1 LLAQENVPTRDRAAR
16 CRLRRK
22 VFGPFGADCPFDC
35 CRFGPGFGL
44 HASALGVR
52 QPTITSNPRNPLPKS
67 SLLFGRLVGL
77 SSRADKVADP
87 RRDTRSGRQAR
98 KYKSS

>member
-1 LLAQENVPTRDRAAR
+1 
-16 CRLRRK
+16 LRRK
-22 VFGPFGADCPFDC
+22 VFGPFGAERPLDCR
-35 CRFGPGFGL
+35 RFATGFGF

-52 QPTITSNPRNPLPKS
+52 QSTITSNPRNPLSES

-87 RRDTRSGRQAR
+87 RRDTRSGRQTR
-98 KYKSS
+98 EYKSS